1 MKTKS
6 SFLFI
11 LLGLVQS
18 FFLHAQVKT
27 VSSDTEWNQQ
37 LAVVTNS
44 IEADYII
51 RIGDVDNL
59 NFGWPE
65 GFDPFCGRMTETH
78 NYPWAPI
85 ESDLPG
91 FDRIL
96 MSSRFKPEKPAPCGG
111 DGYSGSYDA
120 VTSRP
125 ATWKIPTTVLK
136 DVAVQNAYVQI
147 FIDDFQS
154 KLFCSKFQMII
165 NGKRFIEGERVL
177 NAIDQTGPVGKLI
190 SIPLNEEHYSMLSS
204 GTGISL
210 LIDESSGSA
219 DGFAMD
225 FVRILVNRKR
235 SNSCVG
241 NIRGRVLIKDT
252 DTPIAN
258 ATVFTPDKKY
268 AKTNSAGEFEMF
280 GIPTGFEILSASST
294 GYADGQAA
302 ADVGEGND
310 NPEVVV
316 YLTPGKAASFNNKQV
331 KVGESITLNNI
342 LFDQGKAD
350 IKNES
355 KPDLDKVVAFLKAN
369 ASIQVELSGHT
380 SSEGDRDMNRSLSY
394 KRVKACR
401 DYIVNAGIAED
412 RLIAVGYGP
421 DRPIASNDTPSG
433 RVQNRRVEM
442 RITSL

>member
-1 MKTKS
+1 MKTNPS
-6 SFLFI
+6 I
-11 LLGLVQS
+11 LLVLPCMIYS
-18 FFLHAQVKT
+18 FSLNAQVKT
-27 VSSDTEWNQQ
+27 VSSDKEWEQQ
-37 LAVVTNS
+37 QSVVTNS

-85 ESDLPG
+85 DSDLPG

-96 MSSRFKPEKPAPCGG
+96 MSSHFKPERPAPCGG
-111 DGYSGSYDA
+111 DGYSGSYDPI
-120 VTSRP
+120 TSKP
-125 ATWKIPTTVLK
+125 VTWKISTDALK
-136 DVAVQNAYVQI
+136 DVPIQNAYIQI

-154 KLFCSKFQMII
+154 TLFCSKFQMVF

-177 NAIDQTGPVGKLI
+177 SAIDQTGPVGKLV
-190 SIPLNEEHYSMLSS
+190 SIPLNEEHYSMLSA

-235 SNSCVG
+235 SNSCKG
-241 NIRGRVLIKDT
+241 DIRGRVLEKNT
-252 DTPIAN
+252 ETPIAN
-258 ATVFTPDKKY
+258 ATVYTADKKY
-268 AKTNSAGEFEMF
+268 GKTNSKGEFEML
-280 GIPTGFEILSASST
+280 GIPTGFEVLSASAS
-294 GYADGQAA
+294 GYADGYST
-302 ADVGEGND
+302 ADIGEGNE
-310 NPEVVV
+310 NTEVVI
-316 YLTPGKAASFNNKQV
+316 YLIPGKVTKFDNKQL

-342 LFDQGKAD
+342 LFDQGQAV

-355 KPDLDKVVAFLKAN
+355 KPDLDKVVTFLKTN
-369 ASIQVELSGHT
+369 QSIQIELSGHT

-401 DYIVNAGIAED
+401 EYIVSAGIAEE
-412 RLIAVGYGP
+412 RLVAVGYGP
-421 DRPIASNDTPSG
+421 DRPIASNDTPLG
-433 RVQNRRVEM
+433 RTLNRRVEM